1 MSGAGWHTNESIELC
16 ACVAILALGVV
27 VLARGARNP
36 MAPPLALLC
45 VDMFVWNFADL
56 AHSVS
61 GIKAWGWLDM
71 ATSPFTPPLALHV
84 ILAFVGSVR
93 PLRWLL
99 LSAYGGFSALSL
111 SALVVFVWPRAV
123 WWNESPIFRA
133 IFLALWLPLIIL
145 ELVLLVRHWRRSTSF
160 DEQWRAR
167 LILASVVV
175 GAVFGSTEM
184 WDDFVPIPSLGPI
197 GALGSMALIAA
208 VMLRFRLFGRDLSSS
223 TLLYAVTLGVAA
235 TFGYFAVFQLL
246 RPHTALLVIAAA
258 SLTLALVAAARDALR
273 SVLVRRERL
282 RELAGLGRLTAQM
295 AHDVRNPLA
304 ALKGALQLILED
316 HARGRSLDGQRE
328 YLELALG
335 QAERIEAVTER
346 YKKLSSV
353 EPVRGPIAMNELV
366 EAVLAQAALA
376 VEQRGPA
383 VRIER
388 SLAAELPV
396 LQGDRDLLAAAL
408 ENVVRNAC
416 EAMPRGGALRV
427 RTSFLAHHRSDGEVV
442 VRVEDEGVGM
452 DARQLERV
460 FDDFFT
466 TKVDGTGLGLGF
478 VRRVVDAHGGAVR
491 ISSQPARGTAVEIVL
506 PAAQASAAQG
516 EVT

>member
-1 MSGAGWHTNESIELC
+1 MPGAGWHSNEIIELF
-16 ACVAILALGVV
+16 ACVAILALGVA
-27 VLARGARNP
+27 VLLRGARNP
-36 MAPPLALLC
+36 MATPLALLC
-45 VDMFVWNFADL
+45 IDMFVWNFADL
-56 AHSVS
+56 AHNVS

-84 ILAFVGSVR
+84 VLAFVGATR
-93 PLRWLL
+93 TLRWLL
-99 LSAYGGFSALSL
+99 LIAYGSFSALSL

-123 WWNESPIFRA
+123 WWNESPVFRA
-133 IFLALWLPLIIL
+133 IFLALWIPMVLF
-145 ELVLLVRHWRRSTSF
+145 ELTILVRHWRRSTSF

-184 WDDFVPIPSLGPI
+184 WDDFVPVPALGPI

-208 VMLRFRLFGRDLSSS
+208 VVLRFRLFGRDLSSS

-235 TFGYFAVFQLL
+235 TFSYFAVFQML
-246 RPHTALLVIAAA
+246 RPHAALLVLGAA
-258 SLTLALVAAARDALR
+258 SLTLAVVAAARDAVR
-273 SVLVRRERL
+273 SVNVRRERL
-282 RELAGLGRLTAQM
+282 RQLAGLGRLTAQM

-304 ALKGALQLILED
+304 ALKGALQLVLED
-316 HARGRSLDGQRE
+316 QARGRTPDRE

-346 YKKLSSV
+346 YRKLSSV
-353 EPVRGPIAMNELV
+353 EPVKGPLSANDLV
-366 EAVLAQAALA
+366 SAVLAQAALS
-376 VEQRGPA
+376 VEQRKSAEA

-388 SLAAELPV
+388 TLAENLPL
-396 LQGDRDLLAAAL
+396 LQGDRDLLAATL

-416 EAMPRGGALRV
+416 EAMPQGGALRV
-427 RTSFLAHHRSDGEVV
+427 STRFLAHDRSGGEVV
-442 VRVEDEGVGM
+442 IRIEDEGVGM

-466 TKVDGTGLGLGF
+466 TKVEGTGLGLGF

-491 ISSQPARGTAVEIVL
+491 ISSQPARGTVVEIAL
-506 PAAQASAAQG
+506 PAEQARAAQG
-516 EVT
+516 AET